1 MDWEFFYT
9 WSASQKM
16 SRRAA
21 TGDACLF
28 VCLLGDLL
36 MLNFYYGFKLS
47 SCQYSSCQ
55 SARSDC
61 QSAPQ
66 CSDDLSQPHAPI
78 VSSLRSIPM
87 TCVPAARSD
96 CQSAPQ
102 CSNDLCPS
110 PTLRSPVRS
119 AVFRWCVPADHLN
132 QLP

>member
-1 MDWEFFYT
+1 
-9 WSASQKM
+9 M

-28 VCLLGDLL
+28 VCLLGDL
-36 MLNFYYGFKLS
+36 LNFYYGFKLS

-66 CSDDLSQPHAPI
+66 CFGDLFQLHAPIVSPLRSVPMTCQPHAPI
-78 VSSLRSIPM
+78 ASPLRSVPM
-87 TCVPAARSD
+87 TCVPAARSN

-102 CSNDLCPS
+102 CSDGVS
-110 PTLRSPVRS
+110 
-119 AVFRWCVPADHLN
+119 
-132 QLP
+132 QLLI

>member
-1 MDWEFFYT
+1 
-9 WSASQKM
+9 M

-36 MLNFYYGFKLS
+36 NFYDGFKLS

-78 VSSLRSIPM
+78 VSPLRSIPM

-102 CSNDLCPS
+102 CSDDLS
-110 PTLRSPVRS
+110 PRPALLVPLLS
-119 AVFRWCVPADHLN
+119 AVPRRCFAPTTSQCRSVPRC
-132 QLP
+132 PM